1 VIATNRKHPN
11 PAVRCRGNLRR
22 SGRRGCQLK
31 EWEER
36 VYVRLGYINIIL
48 KFSEEL
54 EPTDQIYSHIANEI
68 HSSDV
73 NSHIVEQTENSVIV
87 RLEV

>member
-1 VIATNRKHPN
+1 
-11 PAVRCRGNLRR
+11 
-22 SGRRGCQLK
+22 
-31 EWEER
+31 

-87 RLEV
+87 RLDDSDLILKKYKNNTE

>member
-1 VIATNRKHPN
+1 M
-11 PAVRCRGNLRR
+11 
-22 SGRRGCQLK
+22 
-31 EWEER
+31 
-36 VYVRLGYINIIL
+36 YVRLGYINIIL